1 MYSAIHGGRHSTRR
15 VCRGM
20 SFMALKY
27 APHEIRGF
35 FVNVSLLAF
44 AIVDQRDWTLK

>member
-35 FVNVSLLAF
+35 SFLAF